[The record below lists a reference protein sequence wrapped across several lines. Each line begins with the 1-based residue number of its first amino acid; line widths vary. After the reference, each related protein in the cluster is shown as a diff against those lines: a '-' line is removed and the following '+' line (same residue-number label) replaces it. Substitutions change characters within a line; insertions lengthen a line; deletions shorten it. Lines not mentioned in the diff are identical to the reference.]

1 MNNDLSLNPVIR
13 QMLFRN
19 AEKLNNRL
27 FERFAD
33 LANHLHNSEACAAI
47 GALEGTETD
56 IECIRTLMVLIRDWF
71 PAHHSKEES

>member
-1 MNNDLSLNPVIR
+1 MKNDLSLNPVIR

-33 LANHLHNSEACAAI
+33 LANHLHNSEGCGAS
-47 GALEGTETD
+47 GALDGTETD
-56 IECIRTLMVLIRDWF
+56 I
-71 PAHHSKEES
+71 